1 MRFGAERPSP
11 IGRYAGAGVCV
22 RSETRRG
29 VAGRIPARSRIIP
42 PMGSLY
48 DRLLAEN
55 ERWVAAFDRSRLT
68 APPALGLAV
77 IACMDARITVE
88 DMLGLRSGDAHIIRN
103 AGGLATEDA
112 IRSLIISQHLLG
124 TEEIL
129 LMAHTRCGM
138 LSLAETEVRAR
149 LARETGVEVDLPLLG
164 FHDLAANLRS
174 QLAVVR
180 SHPWL
185 KPNTPVHGLI
195 YDVETGRLE
204 PVE

>member
-1 MRFGAERPSP
+1 ME
-11 IGRYAGAGVCV
+11 
-22 RSETRRG
+22 
-29 VAGRIPARSRIIP
+29 
-42 PMGSLY
+42 SLY

-55 ERWVAAFDRSRLT
+55 ARWVAGFDRSRLT

-112 IRSLIISQHLLG
+112 IRSLVVSQQLLG
-124 TEEIL
+124 TTEVLVIG
-129 LMAHTRCGM
+129 HTRCGM
-138 LSLAETEVRAR
+138 LSLAEDELHAR
-149 LARETGVEVDLPLLG
+149 LRAESGVDVALPLLE
-164 FHDLAANLRS
+164 FHDLAENVRQ
-174 QLAVVR
+174 QLVLIR

-185 KPNTPVHGLI
+185 KRDAPVHGLI
-195 YDVETGRLE
+195 YDVETGRLQ